1 VFQLITTLFPFG
13 LSHVLTFGSIGG
25 SFFGLSFGFSH
36 LSDVQ
41 PPFGQTLHS
50 FSFASYKGGQKSPIA
65 TLFFDFGFDLS

>member
-1 VFQLITTLFPFG
+1 M
-13 LSHVLTFGSIGG
+13 LTFGSIGG
-25 SFFGLSFGFSH
+25 SFFGLSFGFSFGFSH